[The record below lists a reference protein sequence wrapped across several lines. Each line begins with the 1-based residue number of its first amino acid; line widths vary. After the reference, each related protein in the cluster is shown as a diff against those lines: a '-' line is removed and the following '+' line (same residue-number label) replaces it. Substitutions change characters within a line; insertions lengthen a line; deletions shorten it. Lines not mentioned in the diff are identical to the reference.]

1 MCDMTVMEITMAMSV
16 AHSSGFRAFAPARVS
31 ARMRPATSGLLLLIC
46 P

>member
-1 MCDMTVMEITMAMSV
+1 MCDRTPMEITMAMSD
-16 AHSSGFRAFAPARVS
+16 AHSSGFGAYASTCAS